1 MWQVAAVLRPQG
13 QVARR
18 GCLPYFFAD
27 EQFNWYVEFCSIYHH
42 ARPGVG
48 WTDGPDEFVHVQ
60 RYCTL
65 SKYMRM
71 KTGAK
76 RK

>member
-60 RYCTL
+60 RYYTL